1 MLIKKALREVRFTRA
16 YDVMTK
22 NVVYIDGKASVADA
36 IDLMRKKKVSSVVV
50 NRRDHSDAWGIVT
63 RKDVVNKIVDPGK
76 DPRRVKVFEIMSK
89 PLITLSPGLSLKYC
103 ARLMHTTGIRRAVV
117 FDGKD
122 IMGILSNTDIF
133 NAIKI

>member
-1 MLIKKALREVRFTRA
+1 MLSKKQLKDVRFARA

-22 NVVYIDGKASVADA
+22 TVTYVDGKAAVADA
-36 IDLMRKKKVSSVVV
+36 IELMRKKKVSSLVV
-50 NRRDHSDAWGIVT
+50 NRRDHSDAWGIIT
-63 RKDVVNKIVDPGK
+63 RKDIVNKIVDPGK
-76 DPRRVKVFEIMSK
+76 DPRRVRVFEIMSK
-89 PLITLSPGLSLKYC
+89 PLVTVSPGLALKYC

-133 NAIKI
+133 NAIKV

>member
-1 MLIKKALREVRFTRA
+1 MRFARA

-22 NVVYIDGKASVADA
+22 NVISIEGKASVADA
-36 IDLMRKKKVSSVVV
+36 IDLMRKKKVSSLLV
-50 NRRDHSDAWGIVT
+50 NRRDHTDAWGILT

-76 DPRRVKVFEIMSK
+76 DPHKVKVFEIMTK
-89 PLITLSPGLSLKYC
+89 PLVTVSPGLALKYC

-122 IMGILSNTDIF
+122 VMGMLSNTDIF
-133 NAIKI
+133 NAIQI